1 MKKLFI
7 LFLSIMSLSAF
18 AQDKYFTRT
27 GHVSF
32 YSDTPIE
39 KIEAHNHQVTSILNT
54 QSGEMDFSVLIK
66 SFEFEKALLQE
77 HFNDNYMES
86 DKFPK
91 ATFKGKVKD
100 LTKVDFKKDGVYQV
114 EVEGD
119 MTIRGVTKKSI
130 ASGTIEVKNGEIISK
145 STFNINLKDYN
156 VKSPKDKVAETLQI
170 KVDCKYQ
177 AVNKSKK

>member
-1 MKKLFI
+1 MKKLLCI
-7 LFLSIMSLSAF
+7 FLIALGIHAQ

-32 YSDTPIE
+32 YSETPIE
-39 KIEAHNHQVTSILNT
+39 NIEAHNHQATSVLNT
-54 QSGEMDFSVLIK
+54 TTGEMSFSILIK
-66 SFEFEKALLQE
+66 SFEFEKALMQE

-91 ATFKGKVKD
+91 ATFKGNIKD
-100 LTKVDFKKDGVYQV
+100 LTKVDFKKDGTYTI

-119 MTIRGVTKKSI
+119 LTIHGVTKKTI
-130 ASGTIEVKNGEIISK
+130 ATGTIEIKNGQILTQS
-145 STFNINLKDYN
+145 SFPVTLKDFN

-170 KVDCKYQ
+170 KVNCNYQ
-177 AVNKSKK
+177 PVKK